1 MIFAFFKIRIKKKKS
16 ADQKPDF
23 VMAILNKDYISIYYS
38 ACHPFGEPV
47 YDIIRLTKVTP
58 TFIATFKIPNLQ
70 KRAQKLKHTS
80 YFYSLAL
87 IQIQ

>member
-38 ACHPFGEPV
+38 ACHPFVEPV
-47 YDIIRLTKVTP
+47 YDIIRLTKVTL

-70 KRAQKLKHTS
+70 KRAEKLKHTN

>member
-1 MIFAFFKIRIKKKKS
+1 
-16 ADQKPDF
+16 
-23 VMAILNKDYISIYYS
+23 MAILNKDYRSIYYS

-70 KRAQKLKHTS
+70 KRAEKLKHTS